1 MTSSQLQIL
10 NDYGLKTKGFE
21 LPCIH
26 PGCKETF
33 RFTATLYGHIRR
45 HSDNNR
51 CPYCGSVWEGLGALV
66 FHVRSHTQNKPYTC
80 PFPDCNYA
88 GTQKGNLKTHLE
100 SETHEH
106 EMSPQIL
113 QVVMSLDRLNCWSAN
128 GNKRRFSEAHSD
140 IDFNVLEERSM
151 SAITSTPL
159 QFTEPARKRRRLP
172 QLEPDKSTSSTQ
184 PSPFA
189 VNAVGLQMKNRVSRP
204 GYVVPR
210 FELQSGHQAPKEVND
225 RNKKLE
231 EENRMLRTRVTAAQ
245 VRISALEKMCYQES
259 IQRATLAETV
269 NTMNK
274 EKDAADAQ
282 IHILVQ
288 RLKSEMAMRLQAQQ
302 ETVTLR
308 ERCNSKEPA
317 TWKSMECIKN
327 EEN

>member
-1 MTSSQLQIL
+1 M
-10 NDYGLKTKGFE
+10 
-21 LPCIH
+21 
-26 PGCKETF
+26 
-33 RFTATLYGHIRR
+33 
-45 HSDNNR
+45 
-51 CPYCGSVWEGLGALV
+51 

-88 GTQKGNLKTHLE
+88 GTQKGNLKIHLE

-113 QVVMSLDRLNCWSAN
+113 SLIMSLDRLNCWSAN

-140 IDFNVLEERSM
+140 IDFNVLEEGSM
-151 SAITSTPL
+151 STITTTPL

-189 VNAVGLQMKNRVSRP
+189 VNAVGFQMENRVSRT

-231 EENRMLRTRVTAAQ
+231 EENRMLRTRVNAAQ
-245 VRISALEKMCYQES
+245 VRISALERMCYQGN
-259 IQRATLAETV
+259 IRRVTLTETV
-269 NTMNK
+269 KAMNK
-274 EKDAADAQ
+274 EKDAADAKN
-282 IHILVQ
+282 HILIQ
-288 RLKSEMAMRLQAQQ
+288 RLKSEITMRLQAQQ
-302 ETVTLR
+302 ETMTLR
-308 ERCNSKEPA
+308 EHCSSEKPTMWNSV
-317 TWKSMECIKN
+317 ECIKIEGN
-327 EEN
+327 